1 MTIKRVINGYEV
13 EIELT
18 KDELFNAY
26 CEQEHEWDVDSC
38 RNNLNSGIYI
48 DEKWYEDL
56 DKETEMQ
63 IIEEA
68 AYHLRRNIDKY
79 EMSYD
84 YAMDEA
90 FATVLQQ
97 YIKEE

>member
-1 MTIKRVINGYEV
+1 MIIKRIIGGREF

-18 KDELFNAY
+18 KEELFNAY
-26 CEQEHEWDVDSC
+26 CEQEYAWDVESC
-38 RNNLNSGIYI
+38 RNNLDSGIYFG
-48 DEKWYEDL
+48 EEWYEDL
-56 DKETEMQ
+56 DEKTEKQ

-90 FATVLQQ
+90 FATVLKQ